1 MRALICLCFRSVGLV
16 KRIPAGCGPWGFWS
30 CLSASS
36 LSFQGSSAFE
46 DPGEAPDA
54 WAAERPQKYCKPK
67 KWVMIAVVCAHGHL
81 TTSETIC
88 PTLLV
93 NQLVQR
99 WQMG

>member
-1 MRALICLCFRSVGLV
+1 MPVLQV
-16 KRIPAGCGPWGFWS
+16 CGIGEEYPCRLWSRGFWS

-46 DPGEAPDA
+46 DPGEVPDA

-67 KWVMIAVVCAHGHL
+67 KWVMIAMVCAHGHL

-88 PTLLV
+88 PTVLV

-99 WQMG
+99 WQTG